1 MKHIHTFESF
11 LGESSTVD
19 LSMLSDELLLQMI
32 DILNN
37 SSVDFKKPEN
47 KKALMS
53 LAKEKEK
60 RGI

>member
-1 MKHIHTFESF
+1 MKHIHKFESF

-19 LSMLSDELLLQMI
+19 LSKLYDELLLQII

-47 KKALMS
+47 QKALMS